1 MKVIYLAIDISAKKW
16 SMPLKD
22 WKPANQPIYEYVSR
36 LNANL
41 TAGYTDFFHS

>member
-22 WKPANQPIYEYVSR
+22 WKPAKP
-36 LNANL
+36 ANL
-41 TAGYTDFFHS
+41 